1 MDRTRALAHFA
12 HFPPFHV
19 TRHLAWTNSDFGNF
33 ETRFD
38 DCDHCPDD
46 WKRQTEL
53 ARSHLEALLEDCD
66 GSRESSSGRDGGG
79 DITCGNVGINAEV
92 LSSSS

>member
-1 MDRTRALAHFA
+1 MLAHFA

-19 TRHLAWTNSDFGNF
+19 TRHLAAWTNTDFGNF

-38 DCDHCPDD
+38 DFDHCPDD
-46 WKRQTEL
+46 WKHQTEL

-66 GSRESSSGRDGGG
+66 GSRNQAQEETEEVMCCS
-79 DITCGNVGINAEV
+79 NVGINAEV